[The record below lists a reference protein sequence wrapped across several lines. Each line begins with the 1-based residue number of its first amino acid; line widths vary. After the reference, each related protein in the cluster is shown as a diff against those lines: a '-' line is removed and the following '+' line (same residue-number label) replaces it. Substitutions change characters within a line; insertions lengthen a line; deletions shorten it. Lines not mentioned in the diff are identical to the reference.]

1 MVEWSF
7 YGRGIRALFNNISWS
22 MCVHAGGYWM
32 RRSVTLASRVL
43 SNFPG
48 AALLDRR
55 TLTMDQ
61 SLYIALTIFHRI
73 LVFPNPFKAYRHT
86 FQLSRYVISVRPWDY
101 GVRWWLKLCDFDVI
115 HPNTRV
121 MGFVLQIR
129 WQDSQVV
136 HFAVVLC
143 YMDHDWDYCLF
154 IADGNTI
161 QYPHKRT
168 SRLLWRPLWK
178 EGRVESALGIKEL
191 N

>member
-22 MCVHAGGYWM
+22 VCVHAGGCWM

-48 AALLDRR
+48 APLLDRR
-55 TLTMDQ
+55 TLTMNQ

-86 FQLSRYVISVRPWDY
+86 FQLSRYVISVRWDY

-115 HPNTRV
+115 HL
-121 MGFVLQIR
+121 GWL
-129 WQDSQVV
+129 W
-136 HFAVVLC
+136 C
-143 YMDHDWDYCLF
+143 YTLGWWGLF
-154 IADGNTI
+154 CRYGDKTPKSFI
-161 QYPHKRT
+161 
-168 SRLLWRPLWK
+168 SRLFSVIWIMTGITVCSLLTATLS
-178 EGRVESALGIKEL
+178 SALTNEQVDYYGVLSGKKVEL
-191 N
+191 NQL